1 MSDVIGY
8 DANKMALKKFKAGIC
23 VAESEGREC
32 SLDLQIANYCESL
45 QSQLAAL
52 EAELARYEGAE
63 VVGAQ
68 FQDSEGK
75 WFPFLNQ
82 AHQQRTIESG
92 ECKIRYLIAKP
103 TKGEAP

>member
-1 MSDVIGY
+1 MKEATVLERAMAVELNHLRKPHAKICTGLLAEMIDHIASLEKKLDRY
-8 DANKMALKKFKAGIC
+8 DN
-23 VAESEGREC
+23 
-32 SLDLQIANYCESL
+32 
-45 QSQLAAL
+45 
-52 EAELARYEGAE
+52 AE

-103 TKGEAP
+103 TKGDTP